1 MSSTTPYRYLLVDLD
16 GTLLDGHAGLSQR
29 NSDALHRAVAAGMR
43 LVLASGR
50 TYLSL
55 LRVTEP
61 LALPPFHLIANGGAV
76 ALSPGAEEVR
86 YLNLLPDTLWPEI
99 VEVLEAEGLSPVV
112 FAHRH
117 PEPSWIHVGPLAGD
131 AHHASYVGRNRH
143 IRSQH
148 EDLKAAEIPGVV
160 EVAALGRERA
170 FLAASERVLR
180 RFDGRTQC
188 HSMELS
194 LHGAWGKVT
203 EFFAPGTSKW
213 RAMGEMFPDA
223 AAHPETVIA
232 IGDEANDLEMIREA
246 GLGIAMG
253 NAIEAVK
260 AAADRVT
267 SPNGQDG
274 VAKALERILAGR

>member
-1 MSSTTPYRYLLVDLD
+1 MSTATPYRYLLADLD
-16 GTLLDGHAGLSQR
+16 GTLLDSLGGLSPR
-29 NSDALHRAVAAGMR
+29 NNRALHRAVAGGMQ

-55 LRVTEP
+55 LKVTAP
-61 LALPPFHLIANGGAV
+61 LSLPPFHIIANGGAV
-76 ALSPGAEEVR
+76 GLSPGAEEVR
-86 YLNLLPDTLWPEI
+86 YLNPLPEALWREI
-99 VEVLEAEGLSPVV
+99 AEALEAEGLAPVV
-112 FAHRH
+112 FGHRH
-117 PEPSWIHVGPLAGD
+117 PEPPLFHVGPLDGD
-131 AHHASYVGRNRH
+131 PHHASYVSRNSHLCRRH
-143 IRSQH
+143 G
-148 EDLKAAEIPGVV
+148 DLKAAGIPEVV
-160 EVAALGRERA
+160 EVAALGREPT
-170 FLAASERVLR
+170 FVAASERVLR
-180 RFDGRTQC
+180 RFGGRTRC

-213 RAMGEMFPDA
+213 RAMGGLFPDA

-232 IGDEANDLEMIREA
+232 FGDEANDLEMIREA

-267 SPNGQDG
+267 STNRQDG
-274 VAKALERILAGR
+274 VAEALERILE